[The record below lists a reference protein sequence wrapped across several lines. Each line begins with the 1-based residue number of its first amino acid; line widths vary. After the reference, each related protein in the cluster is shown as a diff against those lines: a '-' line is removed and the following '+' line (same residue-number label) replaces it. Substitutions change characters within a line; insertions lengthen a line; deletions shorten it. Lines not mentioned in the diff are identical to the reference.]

1 MLRLQSLGFGL
12 ALFVSC
18 TSQLGPARAQAG
30 GEANLAEQLSNPVS
44 SLISV
49 PFQFNYDT
57 RIGPEREGDQFYL
70 NFQPV
75 VPISLDKDW
84 NLISR
89 TILPI
94 VSQTEVFPGADDQ
107 SGLGDTLQSFFFSP
121 KAPGPGGIIWGVG
134 PALLLPTATDR
145 LLGSGKWAAGP
156 TAVVLSQ
163 KSGWTL
169 GILTNHVWSYAG
181 DDDRAEVNSTFL
193 QPFIAYTTKDA
204 WTYTLN
210 SESTYDW
217 VADEWSV
224 PVNFFVTK
232 LLKIGDQPISIGG
245 GVRYWAES
253 PTTGAH
259 DLGARAIVTFLF
271 PTEQKSKQP

>member
-1 MLRLQSLGFGL
+1 MLRLSALG
-12 ALFVSC
+12 VSIAV
-18 TSQLGPARAQAG
+18 LWAQAAGSG
-30 GEANLAEQLSNPVS
+30 GASAQESASDLAQQLSNPIA

-57 RIGPEREGDQFYL
+57 RIGPVRDGDRYYL

-75 VPISLDKDW
+75 IPISLDKDW

-89 TILPI
+89 TIVPI
-94 VSQTEVFPGADDQ
+94 TRQFDIFPTAGDQ
-107 SGLGDTLQSFFFSP
+107 FGLGDTTQSFFFSP
-121 KAPGPGGIIWGVG
+121 KAPGPGGIIWGIG
-134 PALLLPTATDR
+134 PAILLPTGTDP
-145 LLGSGKWAAGP
+145 LLGTEKWGAGP
-156 TAVVLSQ
+156 TAVALVQ
-163 KSGWTL
+163 KSGWTV
-169 GILTNHVWSYAG
+169 GILSNHIWSFAG
-181 DDDRAEVNSTFL
+181 ESDRVDVNQTFL

-217 VADEWSV
+217 VGEEWSV
-224 PVNFFVTK
+224 PINFLVSK
-232 LLKIGDQPISIGG
+232 LVKVGDQPVSIGA

-259 DLGARAIVTFLF
+259 DFGARAVVTFLF
-271 PTEQKSKQP
+271 PTGQK